1 MKLNY
6 EGQLSK
12 EKYRDEN
19 SQLVFSTSHS
29 FSELVV
35 EEERVTLAPFE
46 SLDEIFVELYEG
58 VFLDN
63 LVVYDTVVIF
73 DKLQGHSK
81 GFPIVNDE
89 DGNDYN
95 FYNDHLDKIE

>member
-1 MKLNY
+1 MKD
-6 EGQLSK
+6 K
-12 EKYRDEN
+12 DRDKD

-29 FSELVV
+29 IFKSVI

-46 SLDEIFVELYEG
+46 SQDEIYFELYEG
-58 VFLDN
+58 IFLDK
-63 LVVYDTVVIF
+63 LVVHDMVVIF

-89 DGNDYN
+89 DN
-95 FYNDHLDKIE
+95 E